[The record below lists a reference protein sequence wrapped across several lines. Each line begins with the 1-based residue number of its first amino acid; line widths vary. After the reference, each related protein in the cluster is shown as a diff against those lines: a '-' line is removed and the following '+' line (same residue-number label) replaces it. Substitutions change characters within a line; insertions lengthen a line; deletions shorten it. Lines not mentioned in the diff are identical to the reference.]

1 MPLLQ
6 KVFFLPREQYAKV
19 VCLREY
25 FKCLSK
31 LFENIRAQWSN
42 VNNSTRF
49 YASTSLF
56 LGQYN
61 LNHSALN
68 RY

>member
-1 MPLLQ
+1 MPFLQ

-19 VCLREY
+19 VCSREY
-25 FKCLSK
+25 FKCLPK

-42 VNNSTRF
+42 VNKSTRF
-49 YASTSLF
+49 YVSTSLF
-56 LGQYN
+56 LEQYN
-61 LNHSALN
+61 LNQSALN